1 MPERVEIDN
10 LISQRLFI
18 IWIHFEDFL
27 KVLEKESL
35 FQILM
40 MMMMMMHTLGVFER
54 ERGQSTVIVTEK

>member
-40 MMMMMMHTLGVFER
+40 MMMMLHTLGVFER

>member
-10 LISQRLFI
+10 LISQSLFI

-40 MMMMMMHTLGVFER
+40 MLHTLGVLE
-54 ERGQSTVIVTEK
+54 